1 MIIVRNDFHDSSV
14 TLKATIGDELSP
26 SQIRRSQRELCGIAN
41 CTCGGPLGERGPQDG
56 FAAVQID
63 HDRIVIQEA

>member
-26 SQIRRSQRELCGIAN
+26 SQIRRSQRELCGIGN

-56 FAAVQID
+56 FVVVQID
-63 HDRIVIQEA
+63 YDRVMIEAA

>member
-1 MIIVRNDFHDSSV
+1 MIIIRNDFHGTAV
-14 TLKATIGDELSP
+14 RLFAHIGDELSEA
-26 SQIRRSQRELCGIAN
+26 QIRRSRRVLCGIAN

-56 FAAVQID
+56 FAAAQID